1 MKLKQVL
8 AKSALAAGVGLA
20 AFGLGGGLANAEPP
34 PPPPVPPIPD
44 VPCVPAPDVS
54 CVVAV
59 PQPPPIPPI
68 PQPPPIPYP

>member
-1 MKLKQVL
+1 MKPKQLL

-34 PPPPVPPIPD
+34 PAPPIPPIPD
-44 VPCVPAPDVS
+44 VPCVPAPDVP
-54 CVVAV
+54 CV

-68 PQPPPIPYP
+68 PPIPY